1 MTFKIFSL
9 IRESSVFQCYVS
21 GYRFLFVIPVWESQG
36 FWNEGPAP
44 SINVGNNISHF
55 VFGKSHLFCS
65 LDHLLWAVVHLLYMK
80 KFGPCIKIFLGLF
93 SIPIFLSFTFP
104 STSLWLILG
113 FLVFSCL
120 NPVHSLP
127 NRAPHW
133 LTFFFLDYLFILE
146 KESAWAGEGQRE
158 SGNRLPTGWGACCRT
173 HLWTRDRNTSWN
185 PELDD

>member
-44 SINVGNNISHF
+44 SINAGNNISHF
-55 VFGKSHLFCS
+55 VFWKSHLFCS
-65 LDHLLWAVVHLLYMK
+65 LDHLLWPVVHLLYMK

-93 SIPIFLSFTFP
+93 SILIFLSFTFP
-104 STSLWLILG
+104 STSLSLILG

-127 NRAPHW
+127 TLFPSQPCSP
-133 LTFFFLDYLFILE
+133 LIDFFFFRLFIHFRERNCLR
-146 KESAWAGEGQRE
+146 GEGAEERE
-158 SGNRLPTGWGACCRT
+158 QK
-173 HLWTRDRNTSWN
+173 
-185 PELDD
+185 